1 MAKCNEDL
9 PGESRQSG
17 SKRGRRKREKLNVDI
32 FVAVSRRLLV
42 TKRLRVSS
50 ANIDKGVD
58 GVKPSF

>member
-1 MAKCNEDL
+1 MTTTDSAAPRDSLVTEGKDER
-9 PGESRQSG
+9 E
-17 SKRGRRKREKLNVDI
+17 REKLNVDI